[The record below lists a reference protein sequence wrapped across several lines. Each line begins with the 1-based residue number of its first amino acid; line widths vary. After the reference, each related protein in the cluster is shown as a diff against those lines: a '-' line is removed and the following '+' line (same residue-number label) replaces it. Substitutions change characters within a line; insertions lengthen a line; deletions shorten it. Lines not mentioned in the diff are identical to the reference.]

1 MVKEREREK
10 EKKKGAVR
18 RGGGETRGEDMKQYE
33 TRVEKT
39 DNVLEFKQILTGK
52 KLKSIDLQVYNPFLI
67 FRGEKESL
75 NLLGCQ
81 KPKQAFCPTQYYH
94 TK

>member
-1 MVKEREREK
+1 MVREREREK
-10 EKKKGAVR
+10 EKEKGAVR
-18 RGGGETRGEDMKQYE
+18 WDGGERSGEEMKQYE

-39 DNVLEFKQILTGK
+39 DIVLEFKQILIGK
-52 KLKSIDLQVYNPFLI
+52 KLKSIYPQVYNPFLV
-67 FRGEKESL
+67 FRREKESL

-81 KPKQAFCPTQYYH
+81 KPKQAFWPTQYYY

>member
-1 MVKEREREK
+1 MVREREREK